1 MKATPFFTPYRS
13 FSAKPSGFAALWRKR
28 APREMQAVLIAAL
41 LTLMTVAPY
50 ASLVGAPLG
59 ASALASAV
67 LSGLIGTVIGGLV
80 AAARAQRPVQICS
93 PRASVCIVV
102 GSAVAALHTSLG
114 GGAPGV
120 ALLAATMLCLLLA
133 AGLQWLFGTCRLGR
147 LMRMVPHPVSAG
159 FMAGIA
165 VELACTQLPQLLG
178 TTSGQTWQ
186 GPALAVGAVT
196 IGGIALMSAVGRHGL
211 AAPAGLLAGVLLHA
225 ALSTSGLV
233 TRSAT
238 LPTLGLDTLPLFH
251 AGALWQWLQE
261 TPNWAVLPVV
271 LTFAL
276 AIALVNSMETL
287 TTGMALEELT
297 HKRFDADR
305 ALRAGALG
313 SLASVVL
320 GGLPVAGGTAVS
332 MLAYQ
337 AGARSRTTALL
348 IPLVVLTVAA
358 LGAPLLA
365 WVPMAAVAGVLL
377 AVSAQ
382 LVLPHVQEL
391 LTQRRLALAHGRE
404 PGGDLA
410 VAALVCVVL
419 LFAGVGI
426 ALAAGVLAAAAL
438 VAGQMRE
445 RLVARHYWP
454 GDRHGRGVVPP
465 NTCVLEVAQP
475 LFFATVERLVE
486 SIEAAARSAPRL
498 VLDLTHGHTVDATA
512 QRILARCAQGLKARD
527 CDLVLVTSAL
537 ESQPSQAAQTAGLQ
551 TYGSVA
557 LALRAVQSAAP
568 EHVPSAAFIPQPP
581 RGEPLAAAPAWQHEA
596 LAELSSVVGPIAR
609 TLVKR
614 AAAHARDREH
624 LCRLVAAELRSQSH
638 RRAFLRRMAIA
649 PEQAQ
654 GVRP

>member
-1 MKATPFFTPYRS
+1 MKAAPFFTPYETFAARP
-13 FSAKPSGFAALWRKR
+13 SAFAALWRALV
-28 APREMQAVLIAAL
+28 APRETQAVLVAAL
-41 LTLMTVAPY
+41 LTLVTVAPY

-59 ASALASAV
+59 PLALAPAV

-80 AAARAQRPVQICS
+80 AAANARRPVQLCS
-93 PRASVCIVV
+93 PRASVCIVI
-102 GSAVAALHTSLG
+102 GTAVAGLHSSLG
-114 GGAPGV
+114 DGTSAV
-120 ALLAATMLCLLLA
+120 ALLASTMLCLLLA

-165 VELACTQLPQLLG
+165 VELAGTQLPRLLG
-178 TTSGQTWQ
+178 TSIGQIWQ
-186 GPALAVGAVT
+186 GPALAVGGVA
-196 IGGIALMSAVGRHGL
+196 IGVIVLMCAIGRHKL
-211 AAPAGLLAGVLLHA
+211 AIPAGLLAGVLVHA
-225 ALSTSGLV
+225 ALSATGLV
-233 TRSAT
+233 ARSAT
-238 LPTLGLDTLPLFH
+238 LPTVSLDTLPLFH
-251 AGALWQWLQE
+251 PSALWQWLQG
-261 TPNWAVLPVV
+261 TPTWAVLPAV

-287 TTGMALEELT
+287 ATGMALEELT

-305 ALRAGALG
+305 ALRASALG
-313 SLASVVL
+313 SLASVLL
-320 GGLPVAGGTAVS
+320 GGLPVAGSTAVS
-332 MLAYQ
+332 MAAHR
-337 AGARSRTTALL
+337 AGARGRTTALL
-348 IPLVVLTVAA
+348 IPLVVLAVAA

-382 LVLPHVQEL
+382 LVLPHVSEL
-391 LTQRRLALAHGRE
+391 LTQRRLALAQGRE

-419 LFAGVGI
+419 LFAGVGL

-438 VAGQMRE
+438 VASQMRA

-454 GDRHGRGVVPP
+454 GDPHGRLVVPP

-475 LFFATVERLVE
+475 LFFATVERLVD
-486 SIEAAARSAPRL
+486 SIEAAARSVPRL

-512 QRILARCAQGLKARD
+512 HRILARCAQGLKARD
-527 CDLVLVTSAL
+527 CDLVLVTPAN
-537 ESQPSQAAQTAGLQ
+537 EPQPSQAAQAAGLQ
-551 TYGSVA
+551 TYSSVA
-557 LALRAVQSAAP
+557 SALRAIQSAAP
-568 EHVPSAAFIPQPP
+568 ERVQNAAFASQLPCP
-581 RGEPLAAAPAWQHEA
+581 ELAAAQAWQYEA
-596 LAELSSVVGPIAR
+596 LAELNAVVGPIAR

-614 AAAHARDREH
+614 VAAHARDREH

-649 PEQAQ
+649 PEAAQ
-654 GVRP
+654 GARP